1 MDGAGKMAAIDA
13 LTFTRLSRVASEE
26 NRATRIAAAAA
37 AQTTARSFAEME
49 ALRRFFSRG
58 ATYSLGSGSP
68 LSSERN
74 SGTEFFE

>member
-1 MDGAGKMAAIDA
+1 MP
-13 LTFTRLSRVASEE
+13 RVASEE

-37 AQTTARSFAEME
+37 AQTTARIFDEIE
-49 ALRRFFSRG
+49 ALRRFFIRG
-58 ATYSLGSGSP
+58 AVYSPGSGSP